1 MNYGCKEGL
10 VKNSVSIFEIE
21 SCVFLTIE
29 SLLLFE
35 YEIPVLQ
42 NLSSN

>member
-29 SLLLFE
+29 SLLFE